1 MGGCLFAMAYGA
13 ATHGVAAPVT
23 SWRDGRT
30 RVINVFLCARCAWLA
45 ALPCARLPRY
55 AASLTRAARRARTAS
70 ARLSN
75 TASELSQP
83 MQPSVM
89 LWP

>member
-1 MGGCLFAMAYGA
+1 MGGCFSA
-13 ATHGVAAPVT
+13 AVRVQPPMGWLYPIT
-23 SWRDGRT
+23 SWLDGRT
-30 RVINVFLCARCAWLA
+30 RVINVFLRARRIWLA
-45 ALPCARLPRY
+45 ALPWALLPRY
-55 AASLTRAARRARTAS
+55 AASLIRAARRARTAS